1 MQATPILRPGLLP
14 LIQAAR
20 PFQAAASLLV
30 FAPMLAAHVIDRFT
44 VRQALAAFVVMVL
57 CSAGGALLR
66 DGVDALEQR
75 ASRPFPVWL
84 AVAGGVLAYL
94 AAAYLAWR
102 DGRML
107 LLAAAAHGML
117 SLAYAAG
124 LKRVKFVRIVWAAL
138 LLSLPV
144 LAGSG
149 ATGIAPPVWLL
160 AGAFVAMAGV
170 ASWRAGQ
177 APPPPATVRP
187 PVAAAMVAAAAL
199 VLVAAIYL
207 R

>member
-1 MQATPILRPGLLP
+1 MHATPNPRSAVLP
-14 LIQAAR
+14 LILAAR

-30 FAPMLAAHVIDRFT
+30 FAPMLAAHVVDRFT

-57 CSAGGALLR
+57 CSGGGALLR

-75 ASRPFPVWL
+75 VRRPFPVWL

-107 LLAAAAHGML
+107 LLAAASHGML

-138 LLSLPV
+138 LLTLPV

-149 ATGIAPPVWLL
+149 ATGIAPPGWLL
-160 AGAFVAMAGV
+160 AAAFVAMAGV

-177 APPPPATVRP
+177 APPPVTARPAI
-187 PVAAAMVAAAAL
+187 AAAMVAAAAL
-199 VLVAAIYL
+199 VPVAAIYL
-207 R
+207 G